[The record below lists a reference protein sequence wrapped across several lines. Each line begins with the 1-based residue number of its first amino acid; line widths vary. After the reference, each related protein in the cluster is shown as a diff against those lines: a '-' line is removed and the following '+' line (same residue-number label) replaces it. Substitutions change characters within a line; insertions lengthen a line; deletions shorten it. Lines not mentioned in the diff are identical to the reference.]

1 MGMENASSSSTV
13 QWKYDVFISF
23 RGEDTRNNFMDNLY
37 NALIVKGI
45 NTFRDDEKLERG
57 KPISLELL
65 KAIEESRVTIVILS
79 KDYASSPWCLDELA
93 KIIACKE
100 DMGMIVLPVFHYVK
114 PSDVR
119 KQMRT
124 FAQAFVK
131 HEEKEEKTRV
141 DKWRDALSQVGNLA
155 GWHLNNTRPESQV
168 IQDIVGSISL
178 NLKYDGVAYI
188 TKDLVG
194 INSPL
199 VELESRLA
207 LDSKDVLFIG
217 IWGMGGMGKT
227 TLARVIYHM
236 VSKKFEA
243 RGFIEDVR
251 KKFEKNGCVP
261 LQQKIINEV
270 LMEKNL
276 KIEEEYDGVL
286 KIKNRLCRKRV
297 LLVLDDVHE
306 VKQLRMLAGECNW
319 FGPGS
324 RIIITTRD
332 AHVLNA
338 HRVNEIYEVK
348 GLNDE
353 DARQLFCL
361 KAFEKKHVPDDY
373 IELSNRFLNYASG
386 LPLALEVLGS
396 FLFGKSIVEW
406 KNELE
411 RLQKFPD
418 EYILRVL
425 EISFNGLQKSQKEIF
440 LYIACF
446 FNNQKEDY
454 VIRILDILGLYPI
467 IGLKELA
474 DKSLLKIMDN
484 DVVWMHDLLGEMG
497 RNMVRQECL
506 DDPGKRSRLWD
517 YEDINKVLKKNK
529 GTETLKAMDIVST
542 CNEQQD
548 GRWNPGAFL
557 KMDNLKF
564 LRIDGTLYVPT
575 HLPNDLRI
583 LEWISYPSESL
594 LSSFQLDEL
603 VQLCLQQSKIQQL
616 WKGIKNFDKLK
627 FIDLTDSVDL
637 FITPDFTGVPN
648 LEKLVLVR
656 CTNLRAFHPSIGIL
670 KKLVELNLQDC
681 ERLIRLP
688 SKFGMEP
695 LVTFEISNCP
705 KLKTNPEPVANPKFI
720 HELFVDRTAIVNLIK
735 NLPETLWIIKGLE
748 ILDLSKV
755 CIEELPSSIE
765 RLTGLT
771 SLTLRYCENLVSL
784 PNTICNLKLLK
795 SLDLFGCLKFRNLPK
810 NIGNVKGLE
819 LLNLCWTTIEDVP
832 SSIALLKNLK
842 HLYIC
847 RWRSSSYSLPTSL
860 ELLGLVFPSLISS
873 SPVNLII
880 SGLMSYKRGSWQHL
894 QLLLPSLSG
903 LQSLTYLHLSDCS
916 LLSIPN
922 DIGCLSSLEHLNL
935 SGNDF
940 VSLPES
946 MSQLSNLRRL
956 HLEGCK
962 MLWSL
967 ENVPSTIESVIAND
981 CPSLVILPELQFY
994 TFRSDHS
1001 HLNFQCVN
1009 CISLARYIGSSGSM
1023 LQGQSGELPDIFD
1036 IIIPEGRFL
1045 EGRFSKRFEHE
1056 SVSHELKVQV
1066 PYGRDELM
1074 GIELCVCF
1082 SVAEVSKYFLLKCWI
1097 KVNGFE
1103 SASPIRSS
1111 FRANYGSVSS
1121 RHLWRLYLSHH
1132 YFDSQ
1137 WGENFRQIDGNGSNE
1152 IEIRISTSN
1161 NLEVQK
1167 VGIHYDIIKDSASK
1181 GTQNKRSHDE
1191 GDGAG
1196 PFGEGYSID
1205 EPPPKRRKFWTALL
1219 EAITRQRRDEL
1230 RVLRELRGLLLVSRS
1245 YRFGHVECSERY
1257 RYATVEGA
1265 EGGADVLMWLLDGR
1279 GQVKAS

>member
-1 MGMENASSSSTV
+1 
-13 QWKYDVFISF
+13 
-23 RGEDTRNNFMDNLY
+23 
-37 NALIVKGI
+37 
-45 NTFRDDEKLERG
+45 
-57 KPISLELL
+57 
-65 KAIEESRVTIVILS
+65 
-79 KDYASSPWCLDELA
+79 
-93 KIIACKE
+93 
-100 DMGMIVLPVFHYVK
+100 
-114 PSDVR
+114 
-119 KQMRT
+119 
-124 FAQAFVK
+124 
-131 HEEKEEKTRV
+131 
-141 DKWRDALSQVGNLA
+141 
-155 GWHLNNTRPESQV
+155 
-168 IQDIVGSISL
+168 
-178 NLKYDGVAYI
+178 
-188 TKDLVG
+188 
-194 INSPL
+194 
-199 VELESRLA
+199 
-207 LDSKDVLFIG
+207 
-217 IWGMGGMGKT
+217 
-227 TLARVIYHM
+227 M

-243 RGFIEDVR
+243 RGFIEDIR

-261 LQQKIINEV
+261 LQQNIINEV
-270 LMEKNL
+270 LMENIL
-276 KIEEEYDGVL
+276 KIGEEYDGVL
-286 KIKNRLCRKRV
+286 QIKDRLCRKRV

-306 VKQLRMLAGECNW
+306 VKQLRMLARECNW

-332 AHVLNA
+332 AHVLKA
-338 HRVNEIYEVK
+338 HQVNEIYEVK

-396 FLFGKSIVEW
+396 FLFGKSTIEW

-418 EYILRVL
+418 EDILRVL
-425 EISFNGLQKSQKEIF
+425 EISFNGLQKPQKEIF

-517 YEDINKVLKKNK
+517 YEDINEVLKKNK

-557 KMDNLKF
+557 KINNLKF

-583 LEWISYPSESL
+583 LDWISYPSESL
-594 LSSFQLDEL
+594 PSSFQLDEL
-603 VQLCLQQSKIQQL
+603 VQLYLQESKIQQL

-688 SKFGMEP
+688 RKFGMEP

-705 KLKTNPEPVANPKFI
+705 KLKTIPKPVANPKFV
-720 HELFVDRTAIVNLIK
+720 HELFLDRTAIVNLIK

-755 CIEELPSSIE
+755 CIEEPPSSIE

-810 NIGNVKGLE
+810 NLGNVKGLE
-819 LLNLCWTTIEDVP
+819 LLNLCWTAIEDVP

-847 RWRSSSYSLPTSL
+847 RWKSFESYSLPTSL

-873 SPVNLII
+873 SHVKPII
-880 SGLMSYKRGSWQHL
+880 SRRKMSSKCGSWQPL
-894 QLLLPSLSG
+894 RLLSPSLSG

-916 LLSIPN
+916 LQSIPN
-922 DIGCLSSLEHLNL
+922 DIGCLSSLGHLNL

-940 VSLPES
+940 FSLPES

-956 HLEGCK
+956 HLEDCK

-967 ENVPSTIESVIAND
+967 ENVPSTIDSVIAND
-981 CPSLVILPELQFY
+981 CTSLMILPELQFY
-994 TFRSDHS
+994 KFRSDHS

-1009 CISLARYIGSSGSM
+1009 CFSLARYIGSSGSM

-1036 IIIPEGRFL
+1036 IIIP
-1045 EGRFSKRFEHE
+1045 
-1056 SVSHELKVQV
+1056 KV
-1066 PYGRDELM
+1066 
-1074 GIELCVCF
+1074 
-1082 SVAEVSKYFLLKCWI
+1082 AKASKYFLLKCWI

-1111 FRANYGSVSS
+1111 FKANYGTVSS
-1121 RHLWRLYLSHH
+1121 HHLWQLYLSHR

-1161 NLEVQK
+1161 NLEVEK
-1167 VGIHYDIIKDSASK
+1167 VGIHYDIINDSASK

-1219 EAITRQRRDEL
+1219 EEITRRWKEENPCRSWDEL
-1230 RVLRELRGLLLVSRS
+1230 GTGLLALRVKRS
-1245 YRFGHVECSERY
+1245 YWNALIE
-1257 RYATVEGA
+1257 
-1265 EGGADVLMWLLDGR
+1265 DVKR
-1279 GQVKAS
+1279 SAI

>member
-1 MGMENASSSSTV
+1 
-13 QWKYDVFISF
+13 
-23 RGEDTRNNFMDNLY
+23 
-37 NALIVKGI
+37 
-45 NTFRDDEKLERG
+45 
-57 KPISLELL
+57 
-65 KAIEESRVTIVILS
+65 
-79 KDYASSPWCLDELA
+79 
-93 KIIACKE
+93 
-100 DMGMIVLPVFHYVK
+100 
-114 PSDVR
+114 
-119 KQMRT
+119 
-124 FAQAFVK
+124 
-131 HEEKEEKTRV
+131 
-141 DKWRDALSQVGNLA
+141 
-155 GWHLNNTRPESQV
+155 
-168 IQDIVGSISL
+168 
-178 NLKYDGVAYI
+178 
-188 TKDLVG
+188 
-194 INSPL
+194 
-199 VELESRLA
+199 
-207 LDSKDVLFIG
+207 
-217 IWGMGGMGKT
+217 
-227 TLARVIYHM
+227 M

-243 RGFIEDVR
+243 RGFIEDIR

-261 LQQKIINEV
+261 LQQNIINEV
-270 LMEKNL
+270 LMENIL
-276 KIEEEYDGVL
+276 KIGEEYDGVL
-286 KIKNRLCRKRV
+286 QIKDRLCRKRV

-306 VKQLRMLAGECNW
+306 VKQLRMLARECNW

-332 AHVLNA
+332 AHVLKA
-338 HRVNEIYEVK
+338 HQVNEIYEVK

-396 FLFGKSIVEW
+396 FLFGKSTIEW

-418 EYILRVL
+418 EDILRVL
-425 EISFNGLQKSQKEIF
+425 EISFNGLQKPQKEIF

-517 YEDINKVLKKNK
+517 YEDINEVLKKNK

-557 KMDNLKF
+557 KINNLKF

-583 LEWISYPSESL
+583 LDWISYPSESL
-594 LSSFQLDEL
+594 PSSFQLDEL
-603 VQLCLQQSKIQQL
+603 VQLYLQESKIQQL

-688 SKFGMEP
+688 RKFGMEP

-705 KLKTNPEPVANPKFI
+705 KLKTIPKPVANPKFV
-720 HELFVDRTAIVNLIK
+720 HELFLDRTAIVNLIK

-755 CIEELPSSIE
+755 CIEEPPSSIE

-810 NIGNVKGLE
+810 NLGNVKGLE
-819 LLNLCWTTIEDVP
+819 LLNLCWTAIEDVP

-847 RWRSSSYSLPTSL
+847 RWKSFESYSLPTSL

-873 SPVNLII
+873 SHVKPII
-880 SGLMSYKRGSWQHL
+880 SRRKMSSKCGSWQPL
-894 QLLLPSLSG
+894 RLLSPSLSG

-916 LLSIPN
+916 LQSIPN
-922 DIGCLSSLEHLNL
+922 DIGCLSSLGHLNL

-940 VSLPES
+940 FSLPES

-956 HLEGCK
+956 HLEDCK

-967 ENVPSTIESVIAND
+967 ENVPSTIDSVIAND
-981 CPSLVILPELQFY
+981 CTSLMILPELQFY
-994 TFRSDHS
+994 KFRSDHS

-1009 CISLARYIGSSGSM
+1009 CFSLARYIGSSGSM

-1036 IIIPEGRFL
+1036 IIIP
-1045 EGRFSKRFEHE
+1045 
-1056 SVSHELKVQV
+1056 KV
-1066 PYGRDELM
+1066 
-1074 GIELCVCF
+1074 
-1082 SVAEVSKYFLLKCWI
+1082 AKASKYFLLKCWI

-1111 FRANYGSVSS
+1111 FKANYGTVSS
-1121 RHLWRLYLSHH
+1121 HHLWQLYLSHR

-1161 NLEVQK
+1161 NLEVEK
-1167 VGIHYDIIKDSASK
+1167 VGIHYDIINDSASK

-1219 EAITRQRRDEL
+1219 EEITRRWKEENPCRSWDEL
-1230 RVLRELRGLLLVSRS
+1230 GTGLLALRVKRSYWNALIEDVKRWERPGQGKLKLNIHGLAQWHSGLAGGGGVLRDDQGNWVLGYSRKIGRTTTILAGWQALRDGLHLCLSKNHLDVEVELDTKIFVDALATTQQSDQPVSPLMDDCRLLATRFNHIQFKHCWHYNNCADGLARKGVTQIDDFVVYDNPLVELENSFMHDLKGS
-1245 YRFGHVECSERY
+1245 YSERPY
-1257 RYATVEGA
+1257 PTA
-1265 EGGADVLMWLLDGR
+1265 LLD
-1279 GQVKAS
+1279 

>member
-100 DMGMIVLPVFHYVK
+100 DMGMIVLPVFHYVE

-319 FGPGS
+319 FGPSS

-594 LSSFQLDEL
+594 PSSFQLDEL
-603 VQLCLQQSKIQQL
+603 VQLCLQQSKIRQL
-616 WKGIKNFDKLK
+616 WKGIMNFDKLK
-627 FIDLTDSVDL
+627 FIDLTDSLDL
-637 FITPDFTGVPN
+637 FITPNFTGVPN
-648 LEKLVLVR
+648 LEELVLVR
-656 CTNLRAFHPSIGIL
+656 CTNLREFHPSIGIL

-695 LVTFEISNCP
+695 PVTLENSNCP
-705 KLKTNPEPVANPKFI
+705 ELKKIPKLVANPKFV
-720 HELFVDRTAIVNLIK
+720 HELFVDRTAIVDLIK
-735 NLPETLWIIKGLE
+735 NLPETLRIIKGLE

-755 CIEELPSSIE
+755 YIEELPSSIE

-810 NIGNVKGLE
+810 NLGNVKGLE
-819 LLNLCWTTIEDVP
+819 LLNLCWTAIEDVP
-832 SSIALLKNLK
+832 SSIALLKNIK

-847 RWRSSSYSLPTSL
+847 RWKSSESYSLPTSL

-873 SPVNLII
+873 SQVNPII
-880 SGLMSYKRGSWQHL
+880 SGHQMSSERGSWQPL
-894 QLLLPSLSG
+894 RSPSLLG

-916 LLSIPN
+916 LQSIPN
-922 DIGCLSSLEHLNL
+922 DIGCLSSLGHLNL

-1009 CISLARYIGSSGSM
+1009 CFSLARYIGSSSSM

-1036 IIIPEGRFL
+1036 IIIPEGHFP

-1066 PYGRDELM
+1066 PYGRDDMM
-1074 GIELCVCF
+1074 GIELCVFF
-1082 SVAEVSKYFLLKCWI
+1082 SVAKASKDFRLKCWI

-1111 FRANYGSVSS
+1111 FRANYGRVSS
-1121 RHLWRLYLSHH
+1121 RHLWRLYLSHR

-1137 WGENFRQIDGNGSNE
+1137 WGENFCQIDGNGSNE
-1152 IEIRISTSN
+1152 IEIRISTLN
-1161 NLEVQK
+1161 DDLEVEK
-1167 VGIHYDIIKDSASK
+1167 VGIHYDIINDSASK

-1205 EPPPKRRKFWTALL
+1205 EPPPEGRKFWIA
-1219 EAITRQRRDEL
+1219 
-1230 RVLRELRGLLLVSRS
+1230 LLVSHHRS
-1245 YRFGHVECSERY
+1245 SFYY
-1257 RYATVEGA
+1257 NLQ
-1265 EGGADVLMWLLDGR
+1265 VLMFSLFWG
-1279 GQVKAS
+1279 GNPMK

>member
-1 MGMENASSSSTV
+1 MENASSSSTV
-13 QWKYDVFISF
+13 QFKYDVFISF
-23 RGEDTRNNFMDNLY
+23 RGEDTRNNFMDHLY
-37 NALIVKGI
+37 DALRVKGI

-57 KPISLELL
+57 KPISLELS
-65 KAIEESRVTIVILS
+65 KAIEESRISVVILS

-100 DMGMIVLPVFHYVK
+100 DLGMIVLPVFHYVE

-119 KQMRT
+119 KQMGT

-131 HEEKEEKTRV
+131 HEEEEKTRV
-141 DKWRDALSQVGNLA
+141 DKWRDALRQVGILA
-155 GWHLNNTRPESQV
+155 GWHLKDTRPESQV
-168 IQDIVGSISL
+168 IQEIVGWISL
-178 NLKYDGVAYI
+178 NLKYDAFPYI

-194 INSPL
+194 IHSR
-199 VELESRLA
+199 LEDMESCLA

-227 TLARVIYHM
+227 TLARVVYHM
-236 VSKKFEA
+236 VSKEFEA

-251 KKFEKNGCVP
+251 KKFKKNGCVP

-306 VKQLRMLAGECNW
+306 VKQLRMLAGEWNW

-332 AHVLNA
+332 AHVLKA

-353 DARQLFCL
+353 DALQLFCL
-361 KAFEKKHVPDDY
+361 KAFEKKHVLDDY

-396 FLFGKSIVEW
+396 FLFGKSTVEW

-418 EYILRVL
+418 KDILQVL
-425 EISFNGLQKSQKEIF
+425 KISFNGLQKPQKEIF
-440 LYIACF
+440 LHIACF
-446 FNNQKEDY
+446 FNNQKKDVVLE
-454 VIRILDILGLYPI
+454 ILDILGLYPL
-467 IGLKELA
+467 IGLKELT

-484 DVVWMHDLLGEMG
+484 DVVWMHDLLQGMG
-497 RNMVRQECL
+497 RNIVCQECL

-517 YEDINKVLKKNK
+517 YDDINKVLKKNK
-529 GTETLKAMDIVST
+529 GTEALKAMDIASI

-548 GRWNPGAFL
+548 GCWNPKAFL

-564 LRIDGTLYVPT
+564 LRIYGTLYVPT

-583 LEWISYPSESL
+583 LEWISYPSKSL
-594 LSSFQLDEL
+594 PSSFQLDEL
-603 VQLCLQQSKIQQL
+603 VRLCLQQSKIQQL
-616 WKGIKNFDKLK
+616 WTGIKNFDKLK
-627 FIDLTDSVDL
+627 FIDLTDSLDL

-648 LEKLVLVR
+648 LEKLVLER
-656 CTNLRAFHPSIGIL
+656 CTNLRKFHPSIGIL
-670 KKLVELNLQDC
+670 KKLIYLNLQDC

-688 SKFGMEP
+688 SKFGMES
-695 LVTFEISNCP
+695 LVTLEISNCR
-705 KLKTNPEPVANPKFI
+705 KLKTIPKFVANPRFLQ
-720 HELFVDRTAIVNLIK
+720 ELSLDHTAIVDLIK
-735 NLPETLWIIKGLE
+735 NLPENLWIIKGLE
-748 ILDLSKV
+748 ILDLSKAD
-755 CIEELPSSIE
+755 IEELPSSIE
-765 RLTGLT
+765 HLTDLS

-795 SLDLFGCLKFRNLPK
+795 SLDLFGCLKFHNLPK
-810 NIGNVKGLE
+810 NIGNVKASHVNPIMSG
-819 LLNLCWTTIEDVP
+819 
-832 SSIALLKNLK
+832 
-842 HLYIC
+842 
-847 RWRSSSYSLPTSL
+847 RQMSL
-860 ELLGLVFPSLISS
+860 E
-873 SPVNLII
+873 
-880 SGLMSYKRGSWQHL
+880 RGSQQPL
-894 QLLLPSLSG
+894 QLLLPSISG

-922 DIGCLSSLEHLNL
+922 DIGCLSSLEQLNL

-956 HLEGCK
+956 HLEDCK

-967 ENVPSTIESVIAND
+967 ENVPSTIDSVIANN
-981 CPSLVILPELQFY
+981 CTSLMRLPKLQFY

-1009 CISLARYIGSSGSM
+1009 CFSLARYIGSCGSM
-1023 LQGQSGELPDIFD
+1023 LQGQSGKLPDIFD
-1036 IIIPEGRFL
+1036 IIIPEGHFP
-1045 EGRFSKRFEHE
+1045 ERFEHE

-1082 SVAEVSKYFLLKCWI
+1082 SVTKPSKDFLLTCWI
-1097 KVNGFE
+1097 KVNGFQ

-1111 FRANYGSVSS
+1111 FRLNYGGLSSATRSVFGRKYDRCSFKS
-1121 RHLWRLYLSHH
+1121 CRFNFRHLWRLYLSPR

-1152 IEIRISTSN
+1152 IEIRISTSYT
-1161 NLEVQK
+1161 LEVEK
-1167 VGIHYDIIKDSASK
+1167 VGIHYDIINDSAFK
-1181 GTQNKRSHDE
+1181 GTQNKQSHDE
-1191 GDGAG
+1191 DDGAG
-1196 PFGEGYSID
+1196 PFGEGYSIV
-1205 EPPPKRRKFWTALL
+1205 EPPPKIRKF
-1219 EAITRQRRDEL
+1219 
-1230 RVLRELRGLLLVSRS
+1230 
-1245 YRFGHVECSERY
+1245 
-1257 RYATVEGA
+1257 
-1265 EGGADVLMWLLDGR
+1265 
-1279 GQVKAS
+1279 